1 MYCPAISRGRGA
13 ALFSNSSLLPVIK
26 SPSENG
32 KALTMRKHEETQIS
46 SIKAD
51 DNILYPY
58 ERVCRAG
65 APCSPPFSRQEA
77 IFQPVFTSPGAD
89 LRRVTCF
96 PQRPDVWGA
105 RCLWKN
111 QDVSSVLPERDP
123 IEAAAHYFRG
133 HAPLWTRIY
142 SYSKS
147 LGYFWMQLSWSW
159 KELLKCTYSN
169 RKVTFKE
176 EIYHLCLKSVLHCGF
191 SRVRLPPPSKHLHVS
206 VNVLK

>member
-1 MYCPAISRGRGA
+1 MIIFYTLTSVCVGPEHRVLLHFPDRRPF
-13 ALFSNSSLLPVIK
+13 FS
-26 SPSENG
+26 
-32 KALTMRKHEETQIS
+32 
-46 SIKAD
+46 
-51 DNILYPY
+51 
-58 ERVCRAG
+58 
-65 APCSPPFSRQEA
+65 PFSHHRGPTSA
-77 IFQPVFTSPGAD
+77 GSPVSRRGQTFEGLGAFGKT
-89 LRRVTCF
+89 RTCLLSY
-96 PQRPDVWGA
+96 RSGI
-105 RCLWKN
+105 
-111 QDVSSVLPERDP
+111 DP